1 MEIINEKRFKEILS
15 ESKLV
20 LIDFYADWCGPC
32 KMLAPVLEQL
42 ADVKKDVLKV
52 AKVNV
57 DNEENLAWQFGIQSI
72 PTMIL
77 FKDGNPIK
85 KEIGYRSLDYLSRLI
100 NDALEN

>member
-1 MEIINEKRFKEILS
+1 MEIINENRFKEILS

>member
-1 MEIINEKRFKEILS
+1 MEIINENRFKEILG

-32 KMLAPVLEQL
+32 KMLTPVLEQL
-42 ADVKKDVLKV
+42 AEVKKDVLKV

-100 NDALEN
+100 NDALES

>member
-77 FKDGNPIK
+77 FKDGTPIK

>member
-1 MEIINEKRFKEILS
+1 
-15 ESKLV
+15 
-20 LIDFYADWCGPC
+20 
-32 KMLAPVLEQL
+32 MLTPVLEQL
-42 ADVKKDVLKV
+42 AEVKKDVLKV

-85 KEIGYRSLDYLSRLI
+85 KEIGYRSLDYLTRLI
-100 NDALEN
+100 NDALES